1 MNIFFYIIIG
11 SLLFEFCLRT
21 ISKYLDLKHISSSI
35 PSSFKNYYNAD
46 KYNKAQKYFK
56 ENAQFSYL
64 TSAFDII
71 LIFIIILSGL
81 FNNLDLLI
89 RSWEFSPIINGL
101 LFFLILF
108 IIQDFINTPFSL
120 YSTFIIEE
128 KYGFNKINLK
138 TFILDKIKG
147 YFLLIIIGGGILSL
161 ILFFFKKFDNW
172 AWLYA
177 WFGLSIFMVILQP
190 LYTMFIAPMFNKF
203 TPLKD
208 GDLKEAINALSEK
221 IKFPISNIDVMDGS
235 KRSTKSNAYFS
246 GIGKT
251 KRIALFD
258 TLIEQHTND
267 ELLSILAHEVGHY
280 KLKHNIK
287 GMVLGIFQT
296 GVMFYLLSLFLNNNE
311 LFSVFKMDNVS
322 NYAGL
327 LFFSLL
333 YSPINLFLS
342 FISYAISR
350 KHEFEADAFAKK
362 VIGTEKYLVEGLK
375 KLTVS
380 NLGNLYPHKLTVL
393 LNYSHPPILQ
403 RIDALNQ
410 K

>member
-21 ISKYLDLKHISSSI
+21 LSKYLNLKYISSNI
-35 PSSFKNYYNAD
+35 PASFKNYYDTN
-46 KYNKAQKYFK
+46 KYNKSQEYLK
-56 ENAQFSYL
+56 ENTKFSYL
-64 TSAFDII
+64 TSSFDLILI
-71 LIFIIILSGL
+71 LIFIISGL

-89 RSWEFSPIINGL
+89 RSWQFSSLTTGL
-101 LFFLILF
+101 LFFGILF
-108 IIQDFINTPFSL
+108 IIHDIINTPFSIYNIFL
-120 YSTFIIEE
+120 IED
-128 KYGFNKINLK
+128 KYGFNKLDLK

-147 YFLLIIIGGGILSL
+147 YLLLFIIGGGILSIIL
-161 ILFFFKKFDNW
+161 LFFDKFDDW
-172 AWLYA
+172 GWLYA
-177 WFGLSIFMVILQP
+177 WISLSVFMIVLQP
-190 LYTMFIAPMFNKF
+190 LYTLFIAPLFNKF

-208 GDLKEAINALSEK
+208 GELKDAINNLSAK
-221 IKFPISNIDVMDGS
+221 INFPINNIDVMDGS

-246 GIGKT
+246 GIGKS

-258 TLIEQHTND
+258 TLIEQHDTN

-287 GMVLGIFQT
+287 NMVLGIFQT
-296 GVMFYLLSLFLNNNE
+296 GIMFYLLSLFLNNHN
-311 LFSVFKMDNVS
+311 LFMVFKMENLS

-333 YSPINLFLS
+333 YSPVDLILS
-342 FISYAISR
+342 IIANFISR
-350 KHEFEADAFAKK
+350 KHEFEADNFAKK
-362 VIGTEKYLVEGLK
+362 VIGTEKYLIEGLK

-380 NLGNLYPHKLTVL
+380 NLANLFPHKLTIL

-403 RIDALNQ
+403 RIQSLKD
-410 K
+410 

>member
-11 SLLFEFCLRT
+11 SLLFEFGLRT
-21 ISKYLDLKHISSSI
+21 ISKYLDLKQISSTL
-35 PSSFKNYYNAD
+35 PDSFKNYYDAK
-46 KYNKAQKYFK
+46 KYKKSQEYLK
-56 ENAQFSYL
+56 ENTQFSYL
-64 TSAFDII
+64 TSTFDII
-71 LIFIIILSGL
+71 LIIIVIVSGL

-89 RSWEFSPIINGL
+89 RSWEFSPIVNGL
-101 LFFLILF
+101 LFFGILF
-108 IIQDFINTPFSL
+108 VIQDVINTPFSL
-120 YSTFIIEE
+120 YNTFVTEE
-128 KYGFNKINLK
+128 KFGFNKINLK
-138 TFILDKIKG
+138 TFTIDKIKG
-147 YFLLIIIGGGILSL
+147 YFLLIIIGGGVLSL
-161 ILFFFKKFDNW
+161 ILFFFEKFDNL

-177 WFGLSIFMVILQP
+177 WIGLSIFMVILQP
-190 LYTMFIAPMFNKF
+190 IYTLFIAPMFNKF
-203 TPLKD
+203 TPLED
-208 GDLKEAINALSEK
+208 GDLKEAINALSKK
-221 IKFPISNIDVMDGS
+221 ISFPISNIDVMDGS

-258 TLIEQHTND
+258 TLIEQHSTD

-287 GMVLGIFQT
+287 GMALGIFQT
-296 GVMFYLLSLFLNNNE
+296 GIMFYLLSLFLNNND
-311 LFSVFKMDNVS
+311 LFAVFKMDNLS

-362 VIGTEKYLVEGLK
+362 VMGTEKYLVEGLK